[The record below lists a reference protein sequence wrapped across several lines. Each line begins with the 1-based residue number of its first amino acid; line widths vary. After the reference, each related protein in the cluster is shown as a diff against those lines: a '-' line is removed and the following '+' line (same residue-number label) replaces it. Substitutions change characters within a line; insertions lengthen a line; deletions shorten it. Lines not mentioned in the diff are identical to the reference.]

1 MSESKGIYNLIDAI
15 ELIKDEDFIAL
26 FITGSGENF
35 IQPYERAVRKKNL
48 QNKIKIIKTP
58 VKKTRNI
65 EEYVAMADAVV
76 LPYPNLISTEA
87 QPSCVIES
95 MASKTQLITTDIK
108 ESKELVSGY
117 AILAKPCNTESLAAK
132 IKEFLRNGPDKRMIE
147 KAHKKALE
155 FDYRRVIGRYLDIY
169 SE

>member
-1 MSESKGIYNLIDAI
+1 
-15 ELIKDEDFIAL
+15 
-26 FITGSGENF
+26 
-35 IQPYERAVRKKNL
+35 
-48 QNKIKIIKTP
+48 
-58 VKKTRNI
+58 
-65 EEYVAMADAVV
+65 
-76 LPYPNLISTEA
+76 
-87 QPSCVIES
+87 

-108 ESKELVSGY
+108 ELKELVSGY